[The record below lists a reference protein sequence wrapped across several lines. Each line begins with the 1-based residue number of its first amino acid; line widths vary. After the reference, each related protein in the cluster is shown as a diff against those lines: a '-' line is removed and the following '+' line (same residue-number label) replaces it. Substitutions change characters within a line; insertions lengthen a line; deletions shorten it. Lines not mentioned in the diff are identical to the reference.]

1 MDADLSYGP
10 EYITMLADALERYN
24 VEICLASPY
33 CKGGTI
39 RNVPFYRYFLSRYGN
54 KYLGECCITPV
65 FFKLQPLI
73 KFQKPMDRYIMVN
86 IWLSLSI

>member
-1 MDADLSYGP
+1 LFGRVKKIEAVIRPEKLEVVKDA
-10 EYITMLADALERYN
+10 
-24 VEICLASPY
+24 
-33 CKGGTI
+33 
-39 RNVPFYRYFLSRYGN
+39 
-54 KYLGECCITPV
+54 LGECCITPV